1 MEFLTPDIVP
11 VLSIG
16 IALAA
21 LIATLNWRNNLR
33 VKDQFDSIN
42 ANWNQRFEALEKLIE
57 ASEAR
62 SETRHDKFETK
73 LGKRLTEFEAK
84 IEKHLTESEAKFDA
98 RLTEIETKFDARLA
112 ESETK
117 FDARLTESEAKFD
130 ERLTESETKLNDR
143 QNALETKVDTN
154 QIKLETKIF
163 DLDKQMTHL
172 AGLLEG
178 LREAVVGRRAA

>member
-21 LIATLNWRNNLR
+21 LIGTQNWRNSR
-33 VKDQFDSIN
+33 SIKEQFDSMT
-42 ANWNQRFEALEKLIE
+42 ANTNQRFEALEK
-57 ASEAR
+57 R
-62 SETRHDKFETK
+62 QDKFETK
-73 LGKRLTEFEAK
+73 LE
-84 IEKHLTESEAKFDA
+84 
-98 RLTEIETKFDARLA
+98 
-112 ESETK
+112 
-117 FDARLTESEAKFD
+117 
-130 ERLTESETKLNDR
+130 ERLTEYETKFNDR
-143 QNALETKVDTN
+143 LDELETKVDTN

-178 LREAVVGRRAA
+178 LREAVVGRRVA